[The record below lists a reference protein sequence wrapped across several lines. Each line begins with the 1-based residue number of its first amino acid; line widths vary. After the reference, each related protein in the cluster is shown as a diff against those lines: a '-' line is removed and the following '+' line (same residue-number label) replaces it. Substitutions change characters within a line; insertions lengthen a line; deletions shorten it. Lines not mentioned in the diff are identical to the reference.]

1 MQKAVR
7 YAAPA
12 SVVMLL
18 LENSEARSTLL
29 ETDMYGQTP
38 LHASCR
44 RGAVPDVINL
54 LLKYDEDKTT
64 VSREDNV
71 GRLPIH
77 LALLHSTENQ
87 LEVVRLLLEGM
98 LCNRMERKGL
108 DLWKVD
114 MNNLL
119 RNMQTHERDFTT
131 RDKLDMIC
139 DTISE
144 FKERVFVLEL
154 AVWRASILQ
163 FNARFTSI
171 QDVLD
176 HESSITVGPDFDAN
190 AYKVDRR
197 IRSGADVI
205 VRDVI
210 PFLEHEPIDELI
222 QKLKDY

>member
-1 MQKAVR
+1 MQTAVR

-18 LENSEARSTLL
+18 LENCEARSTLL

-54 LLKYDEDKTT
+54 LLKYDENKTT
-64 VSREDNV
+64 VRREDNV

-98 LCNRMERKGL
+98 LCNRMESKGL
-108 DLWKVD
+108 DLWKAD

-119 RNMQTHERDFTT
+119 RSMQTHERDFTT

-144 FKERVFVLEL
+144 FKERVFALEL

-176 HESSITVGPDFDAN
+176 HESSITVGPDFDTD